1 MASHMKASQRI
12 ATRSWAVGMV
22 GSLALVAGCR
32 GIIGGD
38 PPPDVAGP
46 DTTGLS
52 CDESAGPTATPM
64 RRLSREQYLETIRHL
79 VGDDVTAEIEAVLDR
94 VPPDSLDPEH
104 GRDYATQDQAM
115 SQVHTDVHWD
125 VATAASLALT
135 KSPER
140 LETLAGACATD
151 GDDANDQACV
161 SAFVRDFGRRALR
174 RPLTDEEVDF
184 FSEDAFGGT
193 TDVSAVSFA
202 DRLVALLQAPQLIF
216 RIEDGA
222 AATDDDADLFPLTGY
237 ELAGRL
243 AYHFWQ
249 GPPDDTL
256 LEAAASG
263 ILGTEEGYRA
273 ALKRLVAD
281 PRFDAAL
288 HGLVTGWL
296 QLQDTPEYAGL
307 DQNPQFMAFA
317 DGVEPND
324 ALGHAMRN
332 EVERL
337 FAYYARRGSFRD
349 LMMSDRSFATDEAL
363 AAIYEVPVWNGEG
376 EPPVFDDPR
385 RVGLLTR
392 AAFVAAASSRSH
404 PILRGVKVRQRVLC
418 AELPPP
424 PANAGMDAPTD
435 DDLVTSREFAENL
448 TQSSTEC
455 SVCHDMINPPGFIL
469 GNFDALGRLQ
479 EEEKIF
485 ATDGSLLT
493 TLAIDTEAT
502 TSISPGEEATMSD
515 PATLSE
521 AIVQSD
527 AAQTCL
533 ARHYFRFAY
542 GRTEDPK
549 ADGCQLQSLRD
560 RLLHGSIEDMMME
573 IALRPEFK
581 LRRREP

>member
-1 MASHMKASQRI
+1 MKAKRRN
-12 ATRSWAVGMV
+12 ARRRWAVGTV
-22 GSLALVAGCR
+22 GCLALVAGCR

-38 PPPDVAGP
+38 EPPDVTGP
-46 DTTGLS
+46 DPTGLS

-64 RRLSREQYLETIRHL
+64 RRLSREQYINTIRHL
-79 VGDDVTAEIEAVLDR
+79 VGDEVADDIQGALDR

-104 GRDYATQDQAM
+104 GRDYATQDQAV
-115 SQVHTDVHWD
+115 SQVHTDIHWD
-125 VATAASLALT
+125 VATAASVAAT
-135 KSPER
+135 NSPVR
-140 LETLAGACATD
+140 LEALVGACATD
-151 GDDANDQACV
+151 GDQGNDEACV
-161 SAFVRDFGRRALR
+161 RDFVRDFGRRALR
-174 RPLTDEEVDF
+174 RPLSDEEITF
-184 FSEDAFGGT
+184 YSEDALGST

-222 AATDDDADLFPLTGY
+222 AATEDDADLFPLTGY

-249 GPPDDTL
+249 APPDDAL
-256 LEAAASG
+256 LEAAADGS
-263 ILGTEEGYRA
+263 LETDEGFRA
-273 ALKRLVAD
+273 QLARLMAD

-288 HGLVTGWL
+288 HNLVTGWL
-296 QLQDTPEYAGL
+296 RLQDTPEYAGL

-324 ALGHAMRN
+324 ALGQSMRT

-337 FAYYARRGSFRD
+337 FAYYARRGTFRD

-363 AAIYEVPVWNGEG
+363 AGIYEVPVWDGQG
-376 EPPVFDDPR
+376 EPPAFDDPR

-404 PILRGVKVRQRVLC
+404 PILRGVKIRQRVLC
-418 AELPPP
+418 SELPPP

-435 DDLVTSREFAENL
+435 ADLVTSRKFAENL
-448 TQSSTEC
+448 TQSSNEC
-455 SVCHDMINPPGFIL
+455 SVCHDMINPPGFVL

-479 EEEKIF
+479 EEESLY
-485 ATDGSLLT
+485 ATDGSLLA
-493 TLAIDTEAT
+493 TLPIDTEAT
-502 TSISPGEEATMSD
+502 ISISPGEETTMRD

-521 AIVQSD
+521 AIVQND

-542 GRTEDPK
+542 GRTEDVD
-549 ADGCQLQSLRD
+549 ADGCQLRSLRD
-560 RLLHGSIEDMMME
+560 SLIDGTIEDMMMQ